1 MIETSEAIRT
11 ARALIGAPYSELD
24 CINLI
29 KKVIRTAPGGD
40 KNYTTAGTN
49 DLWNSDSKS
58 AKYRDLTW
66 KQEGISSAKAGMLA
80 FMGVG
85 TGDVDH
91 TGLVTERGTV
101 IHSSKSR
108 GGVVETELTEKNGWN
123 GLGAHRMI
131 GVDYLGRGKAEVSEV
146 EKIFGNA
153 TVNITSGYLNI
164 REGASTRSKV
174 IAKAENGERVN
185 IIREAGG
192 TGWVFG
198 TLESGV
204 AGYMSGEYLTLDS
217 SIDSNAD
224 SNLDDKKAGN
234 NKENDGANYT
244 ENVEVS
250 TTTLLRSDGVY
261 ITMAGKWEIAE
272 D

>member
-66 KQEGISSAKAGMLA
+66 KQEGISGAKAGMLA

-108 GGVVETELTEKNGWN
+108 GGVVETEITDKSLWN
-123 GLGAHRMI
+123 GLGKHRMI
-131 GVDYLGRGKAEVSEV
+131 AVQDNNV
-146 EKIFGNA
+146 EGGETMFGNA
-153 TVNITSGYLNI
+153 TVKTQKAGSYVNL
-164 REGASTRSKV
+164 REGASTRAAVIGKV
-174 IAKAENGERVN
+174 YDGERVN
-185 IIREAGG
+185 VLREAGA
-192 TGWVFG
+192 GWIYG
-198 TLESGV
+198 KTQAGV
-204 AGYMSGEYLTLDS
+204 EGYMSADYIVEDAPGADDAEDGGEAP
-217 SIDSNAD
+217 N
-224 SNLDDKKAGN
+224 
-234 NKENDGANYT
+234 
-244 ENVEVS
+244 
-250 TTTLLRSDGVY
+250 TTTLFRTDGVY
-261 ITMAGKWEIAE
+261 ITLAGKWTIAE

>member
-1 MIETSEAIRT
+1 MIKTSEAIRT
-11 ARALIGAPYSELD
+11 ARALIGTPYSELD
-24 CINLI
+24 CINFI
-29 KKVIRTAPGGD
+29 KKIIRTAPGGD

-66 KQEGISSAKAGMLA
+66 KQEGISGAKAGMLA

-85 TGDVDH
+85 TGDVNH

-108 GGVVETELTEKNGWN
+108 GCVVETELTEKRGWN
-123 GLGAHRMI
+123 GLGKHRMI
-131 GVDYLGRGKAEVSEV
+131 GVDYSEGGKTEVSEA

-164 REGASTRSKV
+164 RDGASTRSKV
-174 IAKAENGERVN
+174 IAKAGNGARVN

-198 TLESGV
+198 ALASGE
-204 AGYMSGEYLTLDS
+204 AGYMSSEYLVEDAPG
-217 SIDSNAD
+217 AD
-224 SNLDDKKAGN
+224 DAEEGGEAPN
-234 NKENDGANYT
+234 
-244 ENVEVS
+244 
-250 TTTLLRSDGVY
+250 TTTLRRNDGMY
-261 ITMAGKWEIAE
+261 ITLAGKWEIAE